1 MKFLKDI
8 EVQSGLKDS
17 SGAIG
22 SAGQVLSS
30 TGSLTSWID
39 NDAAGDYLPLS
50 AGSSYPL
57 TDNLFIRGDDK
68 GLVVQNAASTTN
80 VTVGAVSSS
89 AVSTGFITLR
99 HLGVTKIVLNAN
111 DNSYFTGN
119 VGIGTTSP
127 LFKLQTNATIAG
139 NWLGYLNGTTATFGT
154 NNFSAVHNSTAI
166 GTGTESGINLANNA
180 STDGAPS
187 PIISFS
193 ARSAS
198 SSYQHAYAAIY
209 GIKTAT
215 GSDTNWNKG
224 DLVFATGEGTGP
236 GEKMRITS
244 AGKVGIGTDSPQA
257 KLDVA
262 GEIKG
267 TNLYAETYRSAR
279 TDGDIYIQAIAATD
293 FVSIGTQVSPN
304 LMRIDGG
311 GNVGIGVTN
320 PYNKTHIKTS
330 VDGDG
335 LLLDYAGSNNKYVGV
350 FFKIDNN
357 TSDAYKKGA
366 LVWERTG
373 SYNEGRF
380 HFLLNNDDNASNVDL
395 TDSKVTILS
404 TGNFG
409 IGTTNPSAPL
419 SLGNGGAESLELNHN
434 ISSSS
439 RILSYNRSNNTYR
452 QLQLDALEHIFK
464 TSSSEKMRITSGGN
478 VGIGTTSPDKQLEIL
493 YPSYIDKDTVEGLL
507 RLTGQSNTENSGD
520 TPSAGVGIEFYN
532 KWTGGLPYSI
542 GRISARA
549 SQSYDGGLQ
558 FDVAQNSAPGQ
569 SNFTTAMTIL
579 DSGNVGIG
587 TTSPVGKLNVALPAD
602 SNGNVASWSSNQV
615 VFTRGGTGTSQGLG
629 FSVHDVD
636 NSATISSLTPAVTW
650 SDLNYRARNHAFYSN
665 GATLG
670 IYQNISGNV
679 GIGTTSPTEKLHVDS
694 IGTNYVA
701 RFRHSTGTG
710 YAPGSILLEAGQSV
724 SRGQGVY
731 HYNNVADENWFTGVP
746 YNVNSK
752 KWIVA
757 NKSSTI
763 QSVDTAQLTHAL
775 MTIDSDT
782 GNVGIGTTSPDRKI
796 HVEGGYYLKGGAAN
810 TSYVADGLWGATATP
825 NLLNSP
831 SGNLG
836 LRIGYQDN
844 GSGLYS
850 PAYGF
855 EVKSTDGIPVA
866 GRVQKAI
873 VIKDVDTGLY
883 PFYINNNGSA
893 FFDGNVGIGT
903 TNPSRK
909 LNVISG
915 TGAGGANGTGVIK
928 VGGANNYDSLELGI
942 INNYDGMIRTYG
954 NDLAIYAG
962 HWRTIGSVATED
974 HQIKWHTS
982 KIGSSDWSTPKM
994 YLDHNGYLGIGTT
1007 NPSKKLHL
1015 SSTSNNGSDILQ
1027 QTDGSRII
1035 LLEQKN
1041 NSIHWQLG
1049 TFGTTGGGINNRYSI
1064 KNATTGV
1071 EALVIH
1077 PISSNIGIGTTS
1089 PVSLLHIKGADPV
1102 FTIQDTSTGTAQA
1115 SSTLRLGESGS
1126 GGVLDVYW
1134 DIKQASDDLN
1144 THLEINHSSN
1154 GNHLT
1159 ILDNGNVGIG
1169 TTSPG
1174 DKLVVNGSLRV
1185 GNNGYD
1191 STPGGT
1197 AFSHTIAA
1205 NSNTTRVVN
1214 FDGNGSNPSVW
1225 WTNGNTRLAAIDGE
1239 GEGLAFWTNNAAG
1252 SWNKNFY
1259 ISPGKA
1265 IFTGNVGIGA
1275 TAPSQLLHVAGNM
1288 RLQNQLYDS
1297 TNSQGTNGE
1306 VLTKVSAGTEWKA
1319 PAVNAQMPDNTAPPS
1334 AANVGT
1340 IRYKSTSNTSS
1351 VDVCMQTDATTYAW
1365 VNIVSNFW

>member
-1 MKFLKDI
+1 
-8 EVQSGLKDS
+8 
-17 SGAIG
+17 
-22 SAGQVLSS
+22 
-30 TGSLTSWID
+30 
-39 NDAAGDYLPLS
+39 
-50 AGSSYPL
+50 
-57 TDNLFIRGDDK
+57 
-68 GLVVQNAASTTN
+68 
-80 VTVGAVSSS
+80 
-89 AVSTGFITLR
+89 
-99 HLGVTKIVLNAN
+99 
-111 DNSYFTGN
+111 
-119 VGIGTTSP
+119 
-127 LFKLQTNATIAG
+127 
-139 NWLGYLNGTTATFGT
+139 
-154 NNFSAVHNSTAI
+154 
-166 GTGTESGINLANNA
+166 
-180 STDGAPS
+180 
-187 PIISFS
+187 
-193 ARSAS
+193 
-198 SSYQHAYAAIY
+198 
-209 GIKTAT
+209 
-215 GSDTNWNKG
+215 
-224 DLVFATGEGTGP
+224 
-236 GEKMRITS
+236 MRITS

-782 GNVGIGTTSPDRKI
+782 GNVGIGTTSP
-796 HVEGGYYLKGGAAN
+796 
-810 TSYVADGLWGATATP
+810 
-825 NLLNSP
+825 
-831 SGNLG
+831 
-836 LRIGYQDN
+836 
-844 GSGLYS
+844 
-850 PAYGF
+850 
-855 EVKSTDGIPVA
+855 
-866 GRVQKAI
+866 
-873 VIKDVDTGLY
+873 
-883 PFYINNNGSA
+883 
-893 FFDGNVGIGT
+893 
-903 TNPSRK
+903 
-909 LNVISG
+909 
-915 TGAGGANGTGVIK
+915 
-928 VGGANNYDSLELGI
+928 
-942 INNYDGMIRTYG
+942 
-954 NDLAIYAG
+954 
-962 HWRTIGSVATED
+962 
-974 HQIKWHTS
+974 
-982 KIGSSDWSTPKM
+982 
-994 YLDHNGYLGIGTT
+994 
-1007 NPSKKLHL
+1007 
-1015 SSTSNNGSDILQ
+1015 
-1027 QTDGSRII
+1027 
-1035 LLEQKN
+1035 
-1041 NSIHWQLG
+1041 
-1049 TFGTTGGGINNRYSI
+1049 
-1064 KNATTGV
+1064 
-1071 EALVIH
+1071 
-1077 PISSNIGIGTTS
+1077 
-1089 PVSLLHIKGADPV
+1089 VSLLHIKGADPV

-1169 TTSPG
+1169 TTDPSAKLEVLGQDIEFYSGTG
-1174 DKLVVNGSLRV
+1174 DQSLQLGRGANERLEMYVNDNMGKITAIQDADS
-1185 GNNGYD
+1185 NG
-1191 STPGGT
+1191 PHNFILNRIFAGT
-1197 AFSHTIAA
+1197 
-1205 NSNTTRVVN
+1205 
-1214 FDGNGSNPSVW
+1214 GSNDFHIQKDGSTQLLINSAGNVGIGTTNPTKNLNVEFNSSSVAVD
-1225 WTNGNTRLAAIDGE
+1225 T
-1239 GEGLAFWTNNAAG
+1239 GEGLSGGSVGTGVLLKNSNATVGTFANLDFRANNVDARIAVTHNATNNG
-1252 SWNKNFY
+1252 DFHFILDNTT
-1259 ISPGKA
+1259 A
-1265 IFTGNVGIGA
+1265 IPLTRLFIEGETGNVGIGTTSPNSKLHVSGGDIELDDGYEVKFDINGTVA
-1275 TAPSQLLHVAGNM
+1275 ASEELVLRAGNTDSKIILDGADSAMQFITGNSTAITIDDNQEVGIGTTNPSQLLHVAGNM

-1297 TNSQGTNGE
+1297 TNSLGSNNQ
-1306 VLTKVSAGTEWKA
+1306 VLTKVSAGTQWKDA
-1319 PAVNAQMPDNTAPPS
+1319 PVNAQMPDNSAPAS

-1340 IRYKSTSNTSS
+1340 IRYRSTSNTSF
-1351 VDVCMQTDATTYAW
+1351 VDVSMQTGATTYTW